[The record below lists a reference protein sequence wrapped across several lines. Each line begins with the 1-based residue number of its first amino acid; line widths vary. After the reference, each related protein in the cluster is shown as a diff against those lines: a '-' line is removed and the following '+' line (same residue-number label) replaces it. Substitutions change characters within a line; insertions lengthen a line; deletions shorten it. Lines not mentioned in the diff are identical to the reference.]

1 MSAAFIRLLGEFVVE
16 AGLRKRR
23 AKSSAEREAAGKL
36 EHRLRR
42 MQKREEANTVIRA
55 LTRPR
60 KSSGPAA

>member
-1 MSAAFIRLLGEFVVE
+1 MSAAFIRLVGEFVVE

-42 MQKREEANTVIRA
+42 MQKREESGTVIRT

-60 KSSGPAA
+60 KPSDPPA